1 MKAVILTLA
10 LAAVA
15 GAHADEWV
23 SVGATRGVA
32 PASSS
37 SLTDSSSRAG
47 MAAPVNLPAT
57 SADNAL
63 VSELALQ
70 MEQMQQELA
79 VLRGRVEEQ
88 DHQIKRMRDEQ
99 QQRYLDLDRRL
110 SALLSTPVAA
120 TPAVSTAAPS
130 AAPSAAT
137 APVADAAEAYQQAM
151 TLVREKKFTEASA
164 AFDGFIKTYPQDPLT
179 GNALY
184 WSGEVWLVLGD
195 LDKAL
200 QQFRRVVNDHPG
212 HDKEADA
219 SYKIGVTLHRQGNTA
234 EAKVWLQRVID
245 RFTGKADGTVRLAR
259 SYLDKL

>member
-10 LAAVA
+10 LGAVA

-23 SVGATRGVA
+23 SVGAARAVA

-37 SLTDSSSRAG
+37 ALTDSSSRAG

-57 SADNAL
+57 SAGNDL

-70 MEQMQQELA
+70 MEQMQQEIA

-110 SALLSTPVAA
+110 SALLSTPAAA
-120 TPAVSTAAPS
+120 TPVSPATSIAEPAAVAAP
-130 AAPSAAT
+130 AAN
-137 APVADAAEAYQQAM
+137 AAEAYQQAM
-151 TLVREKKFTEASA
+151 TLVREKKFTEAST

-200 QQFRRVVNDHPG
+200 QQFRRVVNDHAG

-219 SYKIGVTLHRQGNTA
+219 SYKIGVTLHRQGNAA

-245 RFTGKADGTVRLAR
+245 QFTGKADGTVRLAR

>member
-10 LAAVA
+10 LAAVT

-23 SVGATRGVA
+23 SVGAARAVA
-32 PASSS
+32 PATSSA
-37 SLTDSSSRAG
+37 TIDSSSRAG
-47 MAAPVNLPAT
+47 LAAPVNLPAT
-57 SADNAL
+57 SAGNAL

-70 MEQMQQELA
+70 MEQMQQEIA

-120 TPAVSTAAPS
+120 TPAISTAAPS

-151 TLVREKKFTEASA
+151 TLVREKKVYRSQCGLRWFYQNLSPGSA
-164 AFDGFIKTYPQDPLT
+164 DRQCSVLVR
-179 GNALY
+179 
-184 WSGEVWLVLGD
+184 EVWLVLGD

-200 QQFRRVVNDHPG
+200 QQFRRVG
-212 HDKEADA
+212 E
-219 SYKIGVTLHRQGNTA
+219 
-234 EAKVWLQRVID
+234 
-245 RFTGKADGTVRLAR
+245 
-259 SYLDKL
+259 